1 MRMLSQRRGIHGT
14 RGAPST
20 ADTHR
25 RQARSPARS
34 RRARCLLC
42 AAFSA
47 TAGVPSAPVLPRPL
61 RIGRRGACGSCRTS
75 QHATSHLARLVRRA
89 TRTRGAQQAAPIN
102 CEAPR
107 HRAVAPWGL
116 RATAVGG
123 APANGRVLQQ
133 HVRAAAQPPLL
144 PICCNSAQCDNAAV
158 LNHGAVRCSSAQFHS
173 AATCC
178 SGVQFLPRRNR
189 PC

>member
-61 RIGRRGACGSCRTS
+61 WTAEELAALRTS
-75 QHATSHLARLVRRA
+75 QHATSHLARLVQHGRVAGGKPRRLTSRCA
-89 TRTRGAQQAAPIN
+89 GEMHRVVAACHGRGRCNRAQQAF
-102 CEAPR
+102 
-107 HRAVAPWGL
+107 
-116 RATAVGG
+116 ATTQ
-123 APANGRVLQQ
+123 P
-133 HVRAAAQPPLL
+133 VRL
-144 PICCNSAQCDNAAV
+144 PIRCNSASPVATA
-158 LNHGAVRCSSAQFHS
+158 LSRFVRRRNQLCCQS
-173 AATCC
+173 AATALSATTQRCYI
-178 SGVQFLPRRNR
+178 
-189 PC
+189 